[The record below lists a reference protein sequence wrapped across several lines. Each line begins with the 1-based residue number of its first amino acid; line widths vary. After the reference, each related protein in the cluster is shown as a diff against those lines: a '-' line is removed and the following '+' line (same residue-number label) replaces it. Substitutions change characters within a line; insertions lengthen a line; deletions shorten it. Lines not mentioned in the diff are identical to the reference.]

1 MVGGFASEQDGEL
14 IKCGIFR
21 AQTSEN
27 ISCIKVAVC
36 FPNLSVGCTELLFK
50 SLDFDGGASAAGC
63 VVRERCGTD
72 KRGVG
77 A

>member
-14 IKCGIFR
+14 IKCVIFR
-21 AQTSEN
+21 VQTSEN
-27 ISCIKVAVC
+27 ISCIKWLAIH
-36 FPNLSVGCTELLFK
+36 FSNFERWLHRAA
-50 SLDFDGGASAAGC
+50 LDFDGGASAAGC
-63 VVRERCGTD
+63 VVRTLERCGTD